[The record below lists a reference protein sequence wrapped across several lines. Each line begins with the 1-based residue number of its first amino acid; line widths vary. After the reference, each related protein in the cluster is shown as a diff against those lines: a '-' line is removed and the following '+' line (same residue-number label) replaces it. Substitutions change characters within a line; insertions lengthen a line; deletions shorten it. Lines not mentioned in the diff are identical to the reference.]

1 MSINFFLCGGDVF
14 SMMNR
19 VIPEPLQKFYNL
31 TLTDPLFAAEG
42 LDLDNTR
49 WALEDLRKL
58 ANDLEREYRKQYWWF
73 CFRYPFV
80 ETLHPIRFLE
90 RFIDCERSRRLFLYN
105 PIMPNAQDLIR
116 SYQKTLAALGECAR
130 AHREALIAAKN
141 AEPFP
146 ENAIFHFISE
156 SFSFSDMLQLV
167 GLIIKNTQ
175 RLEEEIKQRAQI
187 LSGALAETFLPPEV
201 IPLVTRESGPA
212 LSPLLQKA
220 LAWTEEQLGENAII
234 SERYGPIFYEC
245 SQFDEKPATHQ
256 FYFYVMKYRA
266 SEKLRPFIVMADRY
280 YFIDI
285 KKFFESASLAHL
297 RITWKTLYELGHKYE
312 MRSGT
317 QPYVALDL
325 GYWADLA
332 TIVDTKWRRPVLNGR
347 AVVSQRSSMLDFL
360 LRGLNYANRHFL
372 IRQQVALRDHNIINP
387 VFGLFVTRSYISLY
401 YLLHNKSVWRLHDV
415 ELSKNTFSF
424 YGDFCK
430 TIDEVAADVSE
441 EELKILIRGIRQ
453 FKGFHELY
461 RKAFG

>member
-167 GLIIKNTQ
+167 GLIIKN
-175 RLEEEIKQRAQI
+175 
-187 LSGALAETFLPPEV
+187 
-201 IPLVTRESGPA
+201 

-441 EELKILIRGIRQ
+441 EELKILIKGIRQ